1 MAMRAF
7 FAFCLF
13 VAGALL
19 QYFWEFIRTALY
31 GRGLQILALQIEGIS
46 VDTIVHYGLSA
57 VLFGCGAFLVWP
69 SRPNVLRWG
78 RSPLRLFLDRDPK
91 SEEVG
96 IQTFS
101 GVTYIQISVATSKPI
116 RALRA
121 WYRRSD
127 YSLDRIVPF
136 SVEHNE
142 QHTLRWSKTGGT
154 NVFEVG
160 LKPSDPPIRINVAT
174 FNDQG
179 LQFEPKV
186 PTPEHLFNDLQRVG
200 IHRFEIGVA
209 GIVDNKEV
217 SETRH
222 LYIDWRGPGSRTAF
236 IKLERP

>member
-1 MAMRAF
+1 MRTIL
-7 FAFCLF
+7 AFCLF
-13 VAGALL
+13 VAGALQ

-31 GRGLQILALQIEGIS
+31 GRGLQILAPQIEGIS
-46 VDTIVHYGLSA
+46 VDTIVHYGLTA

-69 SRPNVLRWG
+69 SRPAVLRWG
-78 RSPLRLFLDRDPK
+78 RSPLRLFLDRDRK
-91 SEEVG
+91 SEQVG
-96 IQTFS
+96 MHTFS

-127 YSLDRIVPF
+127 YSPDRIDPF

-142 QHTLRWSKTGGT
+142 RHTLRWSKTGGT
-154 NVFEVG
+154 NIFEVG
-160 LKPSDPPIRINVAT
+160 LKPSDPPIRINVAI
-174 FNDQG
+174 FNDQV
-179 LQFEPKV
+179 LQFEPEV
-186 PTPEHLFNDLQRVG
+186 GTPEHLFNDLQRVG
-200 IHRFEIGVA
+200 IHRFEISVV

-236 IKLERP
+236 TKLERP

>member
-7 FAFCLF
+7 VAFCLF
-13 VAGALL
+13 VAGALQ

-31 GRGLQILALQIEGIS
+31 DRGLQMLAPQIEGIS
-46 VDTIVHYGLSA
+46 VDTIVHYGLTA

-69 SRPNVLRWG
+69 SRPAVLRWG
-78 RSPLRLFLDRDPK
+78 SPLRLFLDRDPK
-91 SEEVG
+91 SEQVG

-121 WYRRSD
+121 WYRRSN
-127 YSLDRIVPF
+127 YSPDRIVPF

-142 QHTLRWSKTGGT
+142 RHALRWSKTGGT
-154 NVFEVG
+154 NIFEVG

-174 FNDQG
+174 FNDQV
-179 LQFEPKV
+179 LQFEPEV
-186 PTPEHLFNDLQRVG
+186 GTPENLFNDLQRVG
-200 IHRFEIGVA
+200 IHRFEISVV

-222 LYIDWRGPGSRTAF
+222 LYIDWRGPGNRTAF